1 MFNHELIKKDPDH
14 FLYELNLPLNFY
26 QIARNSY
33 EKRLSIGQSVSVSG
47 LKRSYLTK
55 REEREA
61 FTILCGTEIKLG
73 RDLFHDSEND
83 DERKKLKDIAEKI
96 EIEVMLLSQEE
107 PVKAIITDYD
117 TVEDVCNKVS
127 KLIGLRSNR
136 DFRLFHEIGKK

>member
-1 MFNHELIKKDPDH
+1 M
-14 FLYELNLPLNFY
+14 
-26 QIARNSY
+26 
-33 EKRLSIGQSVSVSG
+33 GQSVSVSG

-55 REEREA
+55 REEKEA

-73 RDLFHDSEND
+73 RDLFHDFDND
-83 DERKKLKDIAEKI
+83 EERRKLKEIADKI

-107 PVKAIITDYD
+107 PVKVLITDYD